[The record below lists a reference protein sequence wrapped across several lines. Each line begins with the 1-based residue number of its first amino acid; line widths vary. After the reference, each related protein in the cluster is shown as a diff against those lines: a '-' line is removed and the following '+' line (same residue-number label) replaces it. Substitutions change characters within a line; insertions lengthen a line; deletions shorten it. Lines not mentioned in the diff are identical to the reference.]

1 MPTCSP
7 DVLDATS
14 IPPTEPTDCDI
25 VAIQIPGTWR
35 GLIMAEGIRI
45 NRRNHAEALEASR
58 RQLTQLA
65 QAFQDEAGL
74 DRPISESVGD
84 VLTMDYEDT
93 DLAVALTDRET
104 SGMLVHLLDESRE
117 QVERAL
123 DRIANG
129 SYGSC
134 E

>member
-1 MPTCSP
+1 
-7 DVLDATS
+7 
-14 IPPTEPTDCDI
+14 
-25 VAIQIPGTWR
+25 
-35 GLIMAEGIRI
+35 MAEGIRI

-134 E
+134 EDCGGGIPPERLKVRPEATRCVSCQARWDRMNRTA

>member
-1 MPTCSP
+1 MST
-7 DVLDATS
+7 
-14 IPPTEPTDCDI
+14 
-25 VAIQIPGTWR
+25 GT
-35 GLIMAEGIRI
+35 MKT
-45 NRRNHAEALEASR
+45 NKVNHLETLEASR
-58 RQLTQLA
+58 RQLSQLA

-74 DRPISESVGD
+74 DRPISETVGD

-129 SYGSC
+129 SYGTCEDCGSGIPPERLKVRPEATRCVSC
-134 E
+134 QSRWDRMNRTA